1 VEDGGVRGRDRDGS
15 GAAFAALAR
24 AALIAALASVAA
36 LFAAA
41 KCYPPN
47 TRVVVFVQGV
57 YTSYDASGTASDG
70 VEPHTF
76 DTLKQQFLG
85 SAYDRA
91 KLLDFSY
98 AGGTMSSTG
107 LWQPAPYSCEIT
119 DRTSDENLA
128 PLEQMLRDYRARHPK
143 VHFTLVGHSLGGYL
157 VFLEGA
163 REAARPDA
171 DKLDIDV
178 VVTLDAPLLGVGAD
192 KMVALDFSSQC
203 AKTYLAGGELVEAR
217 QDPTTPATRVAQARA
232 MAAAGIRLGTL
243 GNSLDCL
250 YNLPSCVGFGTNDVD
265 TQFLPHDA
273 AVSRQYAIPA
283 TPFLSHFAILADATA
298 MSDAATF
305 VGAP

>member
-1 VEDGGVRGRDRDGS
+1 V
-15 GAAFAALAR
+15 R
-24 AALIAALASVAA
+24 AALLALLVAVAA

-47 TRVVVFVQGV
+47 TRVVVFVQGL
-57 YTSYDASGTASDG
+57 YTSYDASGTVSDG

-76 DTLKQQFLG
+76 DTLKQQFVAKG
-85 SAYDRA
+85 YDRA

-98 AGGTMSSTG
+98 AGGSVTSAG
-107 LWQPAPYSCEIT
+107 AWKPEPYGCEIT
-119 DRTSDENLA
+119 DRTSDDNLA
-128 PLEQMLRDYRARHPK
+128 PLEQMLRDYRAKHPK

-163 REAARPDA
+163 REAARADA

-192 KMVALDFSSQC
+192 KKVALDVSSPC

-217 QDPTTPATRVAQARA
+217 QDPTTPATRAAQAQA
-232 MAAAGIRLGTL
+232 MAAAGVRLATL

-250 YNLPSCVGFGTNDVD
+250 YDLLTCAGIGTNEVE
-265 TQFLPHDA
+265 TQFLPGEA
-273 AVSRQYAIPA
+273 ALSKEYAVAANPL
-283 TPFLSHFAILADATA
+283 LSHFAILADATA